1 MDLNTTPASTS
12 CDGVAAGA
20 TRELARRGNYDLE
33 ACTQDRLY
41 SRSRTRGFTVTST
54 ANANMGHDARSAPA
68 GWLQERHQRARESSA
83 SWTTVQYH
91 CPPCP
96 WIAENITEIDV
107 LSFRVV
113 RSHQAE
119 EAALMVG
126 WSKRSVGGSSIFR
139 RLAENGAGYGYGHA
153 WCISGIPITAS
164 SSFFWALDPP

>member
-1 MDLNTTPASTS
+1 MTWKLVLRTAYTVDPAQEVSLS
-12 CDGVAAGA
+12 
-20 TRELARRGNYDLE
+20 LAPQMRTWGMMRDRPLLGGCRNAISVRGSH
-33 ACTQDRLY
+33 T
-41 SRSRTRGFTVTST
+41 
-54 ANANMGHDARSAPA
+54 
-68 GWLQERHQRARESSA
+68 A